1 MEYVQIKLTQF
12 GEANRHVKVADEQD
26 LQDRLAF
33 RADLP
38 RIEQAYRLQDTERP
52 FLVRFLGEWMIH
64 SADGGEEGTRNEG
77 FKCIAIGCA
86 PQLNKNFERYVFK
99 TGLSIWKHR

>member
-1 MEYVQIKLTQF
+1 MEHVQIKLTQF
-12 GEANRHVKVADEQD
+12 AEANRHVKVADEQD

-52 FLVRFLGEWMIH
+52 LLVKF
-64 SADGGEEGTRNEG
+64 
-77 FKCIAIGCA
+77 
-86 PQLNKNFERYVFK
+86 
-99 TGLSIWKHR
+99 